1 MGGRGAVRG
10 QPPASDTQT
19 MIQHLAGCVRNV
31 PVRQSETSLLATTQR
46 LLDGDVRF
54 ISAQDRKDVTAA
66 VPVCQAVGSIYHTV
80 RHGKRVSKRTRKFI
94 ETVHAIEVVSS
105 EGLLRASRSDFFD
118 QLEAKLQQSER
129 HVRKVNKRGRI
140 ARLFKSKRDKEK
152 FDTLEAELNQLFD
165 GVTLRE
171 RRSDVRKAVE
181 DINENLKN
189 VALDRDRHANEETRA
204 EIHEPITG
212 GEDDAKNDTMDVIS
226 EDISESLV
234 FTFEG
239 EQLSEELSAI
249 LCPPDEDSS
258 LSLVG
263 ERIRMGRLRG
273 IVERNL
279 KNFHPET
286 RQWLH
291 DEVSHW
297 CHDEKTSSRSFLLS
311 GSSGMGKSCAAA
323 SICNRFAKDGNLAA
337 CYFPENPSIQE
348 PKTFVVNLASQL
360 SHSVPG
366 YCRVLEQDDELR
378 EDLRHLSA
386 VEMYHRLIHR
396 PLSCVRRPSAP
407 KRMLLVLDGFDQLV
421 DSPGGEEIRVM
432 ISQLRHLP
440 SWLAILITCGESTS
454 PVSPVKRYFRQSE
467 FEPEQSRLNHEDSRV
482 SSDMLRLSNE
492 DARNQEDVRLFLTD
506 VLGHSMSGP
515 NVQQVTEILLEKS
528 EGKLGYFH
536 LVNFLVDQDSL
547 TNKTLNKLPTGMNK
561 VQMAIVDSVYTFLG
575 QKLYSALLGCL
586 AAARE
591 PVHRDILGSI
601 LTEERVNAAFQRQAF
616 VQLGKLTRCKCESL
630 SLAPG
635 MKTWLTTTE
644 SKHRVDT
651 EQGHAVLARVSK
663 EAVQNIMAEM
673 RGDDVKPT
681 SGATARYAIRHGMY
695 HCVRGRQF
703 GSDFTTLFCNI
714 HHVRV
719 RLETDPLSVY
729 DMVDEYTA
737 ASGCESLSTEG
748 RATVDRFRN
757 LLLRH
762 ADTIVDNPDNF
773 VSIAANDS
781 RLGSDRQVANSY
793 LDREG
798 RPWLQKV
805 TEQPQCLGAVTSFAT
820 RGAAI
825 LDCDV
830 SPDGKLF
837 ACGDSQGKV
846 RVVRPFTG
854 KVVGLFETD
863 FPEIRQCAFLPGGG
877 HIFFGSSTHVFDT
890 EGELVAFEPPAFPDS
905 MATPAICAFTESG
918 SKLAMFLNVDYSL
931 SGVSLSD
938 LPDDI
943 FKVKLFDLE
952 KETSGDQLLLKN
964 CMSLS
969 NHQAPIQCCSFVQ
982 SGETVVVGCRDKSL
996 NVWDAQTE
1004 QKLRKINFDGGL
1016 KQIFT
1021 RDSLLCVVGDKSD
1034 TSVRVLDLES
1044 FEELGSVENHH
1055 GGVSSCRLT
1064 DDYVI
1069 SACRGRNNETD
1080 QNGRLYATS
1089 TRTLRVNKVFVPD
1102 SSYVS
1107 CCATNAGYVWV
1118 CGEDGR
1124 VSLVRLAEE
1133 DSASNVNQ
1141 DARTHGI
1148 VTCAFSPNSKE
1159 LVTCE
1164 HGENGTLTVYDA
1176 QKGDLKRGLCYN
1188 KGRYISK
1195 IEMKKVESKCP
1206 PRCVFSVDGSRL
1218 VALAG
1223 TNSLQVWDL
1232 RRENHRLLKGHAYFR
1247 ITCMALSPENAMIAA
1262 GSTDTTLC
1270 VWDVGGSLEG
1280 KKRIESAIFEGHSD
1294 GVSCCA
1300 FSPDSQTLASGDRA
1314 GKLILWSPDNAEP
1327 KIVCKG
1333 HGDVIT
1339 CLSFSTDSSQLA
1351 SGGKDGAVGLWDV
1364 ESGARLLNL
1373 KIQSANCITSCEFGA
1388 SGLILCSTT
1397 GGTIRA
1403 WNADSGSE
1411 VCAFKLGDSSVL
1423 SSRFLH
1429 EEKHIVAVSHDGSLT
1444 VLQTTTGRTVS
1455 QCRLPSIPACMD
1467 VSRDQRFM
1475 TCGFQHGG
1483 FVLYK
1488 FVNFM

>member
-10 QPPASDTQT
+10 QPPPQDTQSRET
-19 MIQHLAGCVRNV
+19 MIQHLAGLVRSV
-31 PVRQSETSLLATTQR
+31 PVRQSETSLLPTAQR
-46 LLDGDVRF
+46 LLDGDVSL
-54 ISAQDRKDVTAA
+54 ISARDRKDVTAA
-66 VPVCQAVGSIYHTV
+66 VPICHAVGSIYHTV

-94 ETVHAIEVVSS
+94 ETVHAIEVVSA
-105 EGLLRASRSDFFD
+105 EGLLRTSRGDFFD

-152 FDTLEAELNQLFD
+152 FDTLEEELNQLFD

-171 RRSDVRKAVE
+171 RRGDVRKSVE

-189 VALDRDRHANEETRA
+189 VALDRGRHANEETRA
-204 EIHEPITG
+204 EIHEPITVLD
-212 GEDDAKNDTMDVIS
+212 ESAKNDGMDVIS

-239 EQLSEELSAI
+239 EELSEELSAI
-249 LCPPDEDSS
+249 LCPPSEDSS

-279 KNFHPET
+279 RNFHPET

-291 DEVSHW
+291 DEVILW
-297 CHDEKTSSRSFLLS
+297 CHGKTNSRSFVLS

-337 CYFPENPSIQE
+337 CYFPENPSLQE

-378 EDLRHLSA
+378 ADLRHLSA

-396 PLSCVRRPSAP
+396 PLSCVRRPDAT

-421 DSPGGEEIRVM
+421 DSAGGEEIRLM

-440 SWLAILITCGESTS
+440 SWLAILITSGETSST
-454 PVSPVKRYFRQSE
+454 VKRYFKQSE
-467 FEPEQSRLNHEDSRV
+467 LEPEQSRSSHEDSRI
-482 SSDMLRLSNE
+482 SSEMLRLSNE
-492 DARNQEDVRLFLTD
+492 DPRNQEDVRLFLTD
-506 VLGHSMSGP
+506 VLGQTMSVP
-515 NVQQVTEILLEKS
+515 NVHQVTEILLEKS

-536 LVNFLVDQDSL
+536 LVNFLVEHDSL
-547 TNKTLNKLPTGMNK
+547 TNKTLNKLPTGLMK

-575 QKLYSALLGCL
+575 PKLYSALLGCL
-586 AAARE
+586 AAAKE
-591 PVHRDILGSI
+591 PVHKDILGSI
-601 LTEERVNAAFQRQAF
+601 LTEEKVNAAFQKQTFA
-616 VQLGKLTRCKCESL
+616 QLGKLTRCKCESL

-635 MKTWLTTTE
+635 IKSWLTSTE
-644 SKHRVDT
+644 SKHRVDI
-651 EQGHAVLARVSK
+651 EQGHAVLALVSK
-663 EAVQNIMAEM
+663 EAIQNIMAEM

-695 HCVRGRQF
+695 HCVRARQF
-703 GSDFTTLFCNI
+703 GGDFTSLFCNI
-714 HHVRV
+714 HHIRV

-729 DMVDEYTA
+729 DMVEEYA
-737 ASGCESLSTEG
+737 IASGCESLSTEG
-748 RATVDRFRN
+748 RTTVDRFRN

-773 VSIAANDS
+773 VSIAAND
-781 RLGSDRQVANSY
+781 RRVGSDKQVANTY

-805 TEQPQCLGAVTSFAT
+805 TEQPQGLGAVTSFAT
-820 RGAAI
+820 RAAAI

-830 SPDGKLF
+830 SSDGRLL
-837 ACGDSQGKV
+837 ACGDLQGKV
-846 RVVRPFTG
+846 RIHHAFTG
-854 KVVGLFETD
+854 KVMGLFETD
-863 FPEIRQCAFLPGGG
+863 FPEIRQCTFLPGRSG
-877 HIFFGSSTHVFDT
+877 HIFFGSSTHALNT

-905 MATPAICAFTESG
+905 MTTPTICAFADSG

-938 LPDDI
+938 LPEDI
-943 FKVKLFDLE
+943 FKVKLFDLD
-952 KETSGDQLLLKN
+952 SSSSSDQLLLKN
-964 CMSLS
+964 CVSLS
-969 NHQAPIQCCSFVQ
+969 DHQAPIQCCCFVQ
-982 SGETVVVGCRDKSL
+982 NGESVVVGCRDKSL
-996 NVWDAQTE
+996 NVWDVQTG

-1055 GGVSSCRLT
+1055 GGVSGCRLT

-1102 SSYVS
+1102 SPYIS
-1107 CCATNAGYVWV
+1107 CCATNAGYAWV

-1124 VSLVRLAEE
+1124 VSVVNLAEE
-1133 DSASNVNQ
+1133 DSTSNVNQ

-1164 HGENGTLTVYDA
+1164 HGENGTLTVWDS
-1176 QKGDLKRGLCYN
+1176 QRGDLKRGLCHN
-1188 KGRYISK
+1188 KGRCISK

-1206 PRCVFSVDGSRL
+1206 PRCVFSTDGTRL

-1223 TNSLQVWDL
+1223 TNSLQVWDM
-1232 RRENHRLLKGHAYFR
+1232 RRERHRLLKGHAYFR
-1247 ITCMALSPENAMIAA
+1247 ITCMALSADNSMIAA

-1270 VWDVGGSLEG
+1270 VWDVGANLDG
-1280 KKRIESAIFEGHSD
+1280 KKRVESAIFEGHSD

-1314 GKLILWSPDNAEP
+1314 GKLILWSPVNAEP
-1327 KIVCKG
+1327 KVVCNG

-1339 CLSFSTDSSQLA
+1339 CLSFSADSCRLA
-1351 SGGKDGAVGLWDV
+1351 SGGKDGALGVWDV
-1364 ESGARLLNL
+1364 ESGERLFNL
-1373 KIQSANCITSCEFGA
+1373 KAHDAGCITSCEFGP
-1388 SGLILCSTT
+1388 SELILSSATN
-1397 GGTIRA
+1397 GTIHA
-1403 WNADSGSE
+1403 WDSSNGNQ
-1411 VCAFKLGDSSVL
+1411 VYAFKLGQSSVL
-1423 SSRFLH
+1423 SSRFLK
-1429 EEKHIVAVSHDGSLT
+1429 EGKFIVSVSQDGGLS
-1444 VLQTTTGRTVS
+1444 VLETTTGRTVS
-1455 QCRLPSIPACMD
+1455 QCHLPAIPACMD
-1467 VSRDQRFM
+1467 VSRDQRFV

-1488 FVNFM
+1488 CMNFM